1 MWDCRNGKGSGI
13 VGWWGW
19 ARGGGGG
26 GWWVR
31 VGGGVGGYIIT
42 VRVLY
47 SNLLILPGS
56 NQAFFQASTGKIFS
70 VKNKKTKYI

>member
-1 MWDCRNGKGSGI
+1 M
-13 VGWWGW
+13 
-19 ARGGGGG
+19 
-26 GWWVR
+26 
-31 VGGGVGGYIIT
+31 GGGVGGYIIT

-70 VKNKKTKYI
+70 VKKKKNTNTFEICTHLY

>member
-1 MWDCRNGKGSGI
+1 M
-13 VGWWGW
+13 VGVGE
-19 ARGGGGG
+19 

-70 VKNKKTKYI
+70 VKNKKNTNTFEICTHLY

>member
-1 MWDCRNGKGSGI
+1 M
-13 VGWWGW
+13 
-19 ARGGGGG
+19 
-26 GWWVR
+26 R

-70 VKNKKTKYI
+70 VKNLKKTNTFEICTYVY

>member
-1 MWDCRNGKGSGI
+1 M
-13 VGWWGW
+13 
-19 ARGGGGG
+19 
-26 GWWVR
+26 R

>member
-1 MWDCRNGKGSGI
+1 M
-13 VGWWGW
+13 
-19 ARGGGGG
+19 
-26 GWWVR
+26 R

-70 VKNKKTKYI
+70 VKNKKNQIHLKFVLICTELCMYTHV